1 MRIDAAYKVV
11 TPMFC
16 GGAEPTTSNAELR
29 LASFKGALRFWWRV
43 LAWSHLGGRLKD
55 IRCQEDELFGSAKGG
70 QSNIHLGMAPHD
82 LKLECVKKGDQL
94 RVSKQPRS
102 RIVEDGVRYLGY
114 GVITTRG
121 QLERAC
127 LQAPFRFTVRIRCR
141 DLDEKQRK
149 SLENALIALGTFGG
163 MGAKSRKGYGSL
175 VLQSLCVE
183 GSKQWKPPAD
193 IDGLKNEIRKLCGDV
208 SGQMLPEFTALS
220 KQSRL
225 VLLPS
230 VKREPLEML
239 NLVGRELVDF
249 RSWGR
254 NSKILDPEKSKKNI
268 TDNSELMKADPQRR
282 SKYPWRIAFGLPR
295 SFGKAQIEPWNDS
308 NATRNGKKL
317 DRRASPLFIHIHECG
332 ASPVAV
338 LSFLPARFLPEGRAD
353 ISVGD
358 RKVEQKPENKLY
370 CPINDFLDRLLDLGQ
385 RKKRFTDAVE
395 VKP

>member
-1 MRIDAAYKVV
+1 MRIDATYKVV

-16 GGAEPTTSNAELR
+16 GGADPKNNAELR
-29 LASFKGALRFWWRV
+29 LASFKGALRFWWRA
-43 LAWSHLGGRLKD
+43 LAWPRLEGRLEE
-55 IRCQEDELFGSAKGG
+55 IQRQEDELFGSAKGG
-70 QSNIHLGMAPHD
+70 QSRVLMRLDPHD
-82 LKLECVKKGDQL
+82 RDPKILNASSVL
-94 RVSKQPRS
+94 RVRS
-102 RIVEDGVRYLGY
+102 RSNANVVGMGARYLGY

-183 GSKQWKPPAD
+183 GNKQWKPPAD
-193 IDGLKNEIRKLCGDV
+193 IDGLKNEIRKLYGDLN
-208 SGQMLPEFTALS
+208 GGTWPEFTALS
-220 KQSRL
+220 NRSRH

-230 VKREPLEML
+230 DKSEPLEIL

-254 NSKILDPEKSKKNI
+254 NSRILDPEKSKKNI

-358 RKVEQKPENKLY
+358 RKVEQKPEDKLY
-370 CPINDFLDRLLDLGQ
+370 CPINDFLDRVLNQNKSKEPFGPSI
-385 RKKRFTDAVE
+385 E